1 MKISITEK
9 EDLRKFTGS
18 ALFNL
23 GFRPFFLGA
32 GIYGV
37 LVMIL
42 WWGQYS
48 RYIGSAVLTPAWHAH
63 EMLFGYTLA
72 VIAGFLLTS
81 VRNWTGIE
89 TISGPGLFALFCL
102 WAVARAANSLGYVEV
117 AAFSDIAFMLWFGWC
132 AVMPIVKVKQW
143 RQTVIIGIAIIITLA
158 NCLYYAGQVSKIDNG
173 IYLGNYIGFYV
184 IVGLVLTMSG
194 RVIPFFIERGVE
206 EQVQLLSRPRL
217 EIVNFIAYIAFAVA
231 NIIGPDI
238 TGANQYI
245 YGLAALLFVLNIVRL
260 DGWYAKGIW
269 QRPLLWTL
277 FVAYGF
283 IVLGFLL
290 YALLY
295 FGWFNLFV
303 PIHSIAVGGIGMLT
317 LSMMARVSLG
327 HTGRSIHDPPG
338 AVRIAFITLLLA
350 SVLRVTL
357 PVLFPGSHLLWIQ
370 ASQLMWVVSFSL
382 FLVAYYPILIQPR
395 IDDRPG

>member
-143 RQTVIIGIAIIITLA
+143 RQTVIIGVIIIMTLA

-184 IVGLVLTMSG
+184 IVGLVLMMTG
-194 RVIPFFIERGVE
+194 RVIPFFIERGIE

-395 IDDRPG
+395 IDDQPG